1 MDQIQRKQSAIL
13 GAFVADAASL
23 GFHWLYESERIRQLG
38 GEHPEF
44 REPNEADYE
53 NAAGYF
59 AADGKTAGD
68 NSHYGA
74 QMKVALLSLH
84 ECRGDWNPF
93 HYQSAFCKAFDRGG
107 WFSGY
112 IDGATSGTL
121 QRVKQSNEELLEG
134 ALGVAGDLTDSQRSF
149 FKKYLVKKGVLHRGK
164 ALEEA
169 IVGMASL
176 VYKDDGI
183 QEKAQRVVRYYDE
196 NRTSR
201 NGADDNQL
209 PAAAKLPV
217 VVSRFAGSDDF
228 AARIEEA
235 IRVTNDNQDAVNYGL
250 YAARVLERVILGD
263 GVKEALQSALEAVSD
278 EKVLE
283 KLKEA
288 MATDVSDLHGLGRK
302 FGPACPMPS
311 AIPVAVALLKEEP
324 DFVTGVRQNILVSGD
339 NAGRSIWLG
348 AVLAAAHGLGGA
360 SGVPLD
366 WMSQVKEL
374 KEIFQM
380 IGNSNHFSNQ
390 AVAR

>member
-23 GFHWLYESERIRQLG
+23 GFHWLYDSERIRQLG
-38 GEHPEF
+38 GERPEF
-44 REPNEADYE
+44 REPCEADYE

-68 NSHYGA
+68 SSHYGA
-74 QMKVALLSLH
+74 QMKVALMSLH
-84 ECRGDWNPF
+84 ECNGDWNPF
-93 HYQSAFCKAFDRGG
+93 HYQSAFCQAFDRGG

-121 QRVKQSNEELLEG
+121 QRVKQSNDELLEG
-134 ALGVAGDLTDSQRSF
+134 ALQQAGDLTDSQRSF
-149 FKKYLVKKGVLHRGK
+149 FKKYLIKKGVLHRGE

-169 IVGMASL
+169 VVGMATL
-176 VYKDDGI
+176 VYKDEGI
-183 QEKAQRVVRYYDE
+183 QEKARTVVRYYDE
-196 NRTSR
+196 NRISR

-217 VVSRFAGSDDF
+217 VVSRFAGSNDF
-228 AARIEEA
+228 SARVEEA
-235 IRVTNDNQDAVNYGL
+235 IRVTNDNQDAVTYGL
-250 YAARVLERVILGD
+250 YAARVLEKVLLGD
-263 GVKEALQSALEAVSD
+263 GVKEALHSALETVSD
-278 EKVLE
+278 EKALE

-288 MATDVSDLHGLGRK
+288 LATDVSDLHGLGRK

-324 DFVTGVRQNILVSGD
+324 DFRTGVRQNILVSGD

-348 AVLAAAHGLGGA
+348 TVLAAANGLGGA
-360 SGVPLD
+360 AGVPLD
-366 WMSQVKEL
+366 WMSQVKGL
-374 KEIFQM
+374 KEIM
-380 IGNSNHFSNQ
+380 EMVGDSSLFSE
-390 AVAR
+390 R